1 VVAGGAEWRASWS
14 RASPAASGLDL
25 LVGVLDEFGD
35 ELAGLAPGR
44 VVLERDLDVGGR
56 PAVVEADRADVVE
69 VGAPM
74 LRQAMRWLAMSST
87 MT

>member
-1 VVAGGAEWRASWS
+1 V
-14 RASPAASGLDL
+14 
-25 LVGVLDEFGD
+25 F
-35 ELAGLAPGR
+35 
-44 VVLERDLDVGGR
+44 ERDLDVGGR